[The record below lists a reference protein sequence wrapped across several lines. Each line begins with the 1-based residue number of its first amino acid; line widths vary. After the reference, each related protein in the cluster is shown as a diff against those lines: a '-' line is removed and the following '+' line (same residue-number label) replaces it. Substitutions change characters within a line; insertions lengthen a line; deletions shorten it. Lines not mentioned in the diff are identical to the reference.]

1 MNATGKLGKV
11 VVFVSPHKAPPGMLR
26 KAAETT
32 KGMLSGGTLD
42 LSDRSL
48 FTRFFSE
55 FYWKANSLDAKGII
69 KKYLSPECPSGVI
82 ERIQFREAADLFR
95 IVQDENQRGIV
106 VPYGKGRR
114 LIEEFKNNHG
124 NNKGSDRN
132 LLRSLQ
138 RFTVNVYM
146 NQFDLLLR
154 RGSIK
159 EAYLDSGVFVLDNDV
174 EYSKEEGLL
183 LEGMPDGPIFA

>member
-1 MNATGKLGKV
+1 
-11 VVFVSPHKAPPGMLR
+11 MLR

-32 KGMLSGGTLD
+32 EGMLSGGTLD

-55 FYWKANSLDAKGII
+55 FYWKANSLDEKGII
-69 KKYLSPECPSGVI
+69 KYLSPDLHGGNMG
-82 ERIQFREAADLFR
+82 IQFREAADLFR
-95 IVQDENQRGIV
+95 IIQDENQRGIV
-106 VPYGKGRR
+106 VPYGKGRK

-124 NNKGSDRN
+124 KNNKGSDRN

-138 RFTVNVYM
+138 RFVVNVYI
-146 NQFDLLLR
+146 NQFNLLLR

-159 EAYLDSGVFVLDNDV
+159 EAYPGSGVFALDNDV

-183 LEGMPDGPIFA
+183 LEGMPDRPIFV